1 MNVKLH
7 TLLLLTLVAA
17 GSRNVALGGELA
29 DLLRASLEH
38 PRAAARAGD
47 VAAAGDDLKAAEARY
62 YGQGSL
68 VAGLSRYEHP
78 RVVGMFTPGIDI
90 QPADTSRD
98 IARAGVI
105 YSLPVDV
112 FGVVAKARERAESNL
127 QAARLNAEQDRLSRL
142 HQTAAAWFRLQA
154 LSRQSEA
161 LGKLK
166 ASVTAF
172 RDRLTKEVT
181 LGKSARVVQRLAE
194 SEYQRVLADEAQL
207 ASQVETAL
215 AELEEA
221 GGQRRRP
228 ADPNIP
234 LPAWRETVLAETLP
248 VKLAA
253 ARAQA
258 ARARAEESRRGNRP
272 QLSLNGSWF
281 DQHGGGADNAVW
293 EAGVQLAV
301 PLTPSGWRA
310 SDAEAARARVAE
322 DERHAVERDTT
333 KQLASLK
340 AAYDSA
346 RAGVAALE
354 AEATYRTEVVAVERE
369 KTRLGAQTLEN
380 LLRTERDLLD
390 AEYRLAS
397 SRAQA
402 AYAWSAAQVLAGAP
416 EAEYIETL
424 ERR

>member
-1 MNVKLH
+1 MKSL
-7 TLLLLTLVAA
+7 TLLLLALAA
-17 GSRNVALGGELA
+17 VGVQAGDLA

-47 VAAAGDDLKAAEARY
+47 VAAAGEDLNATEARY
-62 YGQGSL
+62 FGQGSL

-78 RVVGMFTPGIDI
+78 RVVGMFTPGDPT
-90 QPADTSRD
+90 PADTSRN
-98 IARAGVI
+98 IARAGVV

-127 QAARLNAEQDRLSRL
+127 QAARLIAAQDRLSRL
-142 HQTAAAWFRLQA
+142 HQTAASWFRLQA
-154 LSRQSEA
+154 LGRQSEA
-161 LGKLK
+161 LAKLK
-166 ASVTAF
+166 ASVTAS

-207 ASQVETAL
+207 AAQIDTAV

-221 GGQRRRP
+221 SGQRRRP
-228 ADPNIP
+228 ADPVIP
-234 LPAWRETVLAETLP
+234 LPAWRETALAQTLP
-248 VKLAA
+248 VKLATTRA
-253 ARAQA
+253 AT

-301 PLTPSGWRA
+301 PLTPSAWRA

-322 DERHAVERDTT
+322 DERRAVERDTT
-333 KQLASLK
+333 KQLASLR

-346 RAGVAALE
+346 RATVAALE
-354 AEATYRTEVVAVERE
+354 AESTYRTEVVTVERE

-424 ERR
+424 ERK

>member
-1 MNVKLH
+1 MIVKYLP
-7 TLLLLTLVAA
+7 LLTLMLASAA
-17 GSRNVALGGELA
+17 AQAGELA
-29 DLLRASLEH
+29 DLLRASLDH
-38 PRAAARAGD
+38 PRAAARAGE

-78 RVVGMFTPGIDI
+78 RVVGMFTPGDPT
-90 QPADTSRD
+90 PADTSRD
-98 IARAGVI
+98 IARAGVV
-105 YSLPVDV
+105 YSLPIDL

-127 QAARLNAEQDRLSRL
+127 QAARLGQTQDRLARL
-142 HQTAAAWFRLQA
+142 HQAAAAWFRLQA
-154 LSRQSEA
+154 LRRQAEA

-172 RDRLTKEVT
+172 RDRLVKEVA
-181 LGKSARVVQRLAE
+181 LGRSARVNLRLAE

-207 ASQVETAL
+207 AAQVDTAL

-221 GGQRRRP
+221 SGQRRQP
-228 ADPNIP
+228 GDATIP
-234 LPAWRETVLAETLP
+234 LPAWREPALAEALP

-253 ARAQA
+253 ARAA
-258 ARARAEESRRGNRP
+258 GARARAEESRRGNRP

-281 DQHGGGADNAVW
+281 DQHGNGADNAVW
-293 EAGVQLAV
+293 EAGVQVAL

-310 SDAEAARARVAE
+310 TDAEAARARAAE
-322 DERHAVERDTT
+322 DERQAVERETA

-346 RAGVAALE
+346 RATLAALE
-354 AEATYRTEVVAVERE
+354 AEVAYRTEVVTVERE

-416 EAEYIETL
+416 ETEYIATL
-424 ERR
+424 DAQ